1 MRMSLEDSVA
11 ELLSLP
17 EEEKRELARIAIRHL
32 KAKLAHERR
41 EQEKGARKS

>member
-1 MRMSLEDSVA
+1 MSLEDSVA

-17 EEEKRELARIAIRHL
+17 EEKKRELARTAIKHL

-41 EQEKGARKS
+41 EQKKNTRKS